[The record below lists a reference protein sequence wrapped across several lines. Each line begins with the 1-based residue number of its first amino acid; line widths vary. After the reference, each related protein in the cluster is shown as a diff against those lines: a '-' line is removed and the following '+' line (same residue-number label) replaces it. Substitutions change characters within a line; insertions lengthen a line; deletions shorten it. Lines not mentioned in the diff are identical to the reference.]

1 MRANQI
7 AWITSVF
14 KMDVIN
20 IVKRVQESTVSV
32 IFVIVHRSLCS
43 DIFGTEV
50 KNKYQQKSVRMMF
63 DDSVIISKF

>member
-7 AWITSVF
+7 AWTTSDF

-43 DIFGTEV
+43 DIFGTEALE
-50 KNKYQQKSVRMMF
+50 KQLKIK
-63 DDSVIISKF
+63 ISKNQFE

>member
-1 MRANQI
+1 MRVNQI

-32 IFVIVHRSLCS
+32 IFVFVHRSLCS
-43 DIFGTEV
+43 DIFGAEALE
-50 KNKYQQKSVRMMF
+50 KQLRIK
-63 DDSVIISKF
+63 ISKNQFE